1 MTSGKK
7 MERKSLEAQLGAKS
21 IQMKIIKQLQ
31 RAVAIAMISIVSK
44 QMRKIKTHIKFER
57 ERKNGKYQD

>member
-21 IQMKIIKQLQ
+21 IQMKSIKQLQ
-31 RAVAIAMISIVSK
+31 RAVAMAMISIVSK
-44 QMRKIKTHIKFER
+44 QMRKIKTHI
-57 ERKNGKYQD
+57 